1 MSLIWLHNTI
11 RVRDIWVAERSKI
24 ETYTNYNKGS
34 LAFKKHSIN
43 LIIIKIMS
51 KKSKKSLKKVH
62 AKIDNTPVK
71 AEAAK
76 KEESNAANKTIENI
90 KKRCA
95 ADAEKAK
102 KHAELKATKK
112 KAKAEKEEAKY
123 AASKARIEARK
134 ARKKSIMDK
143 LIDSKKEKASEPVK
157 ITLEERLKK
166 QEEHRNVAQ
175 ARHIASITRRC
186 KRMHLNDADTKKVID
201 IAKKQ
206 WDNATVYNITVV
218 CDSVLKKKKELEKL
232 VKDCGIKSACI
243 TNSTAFLKDVPAS
256 AVVKLRELVENATFY
271 QYRSNSKSPFDEAGI
286 DTSTDNHNKHKNG
299 GDPHTI
305 ECSKNVSVNFYNLRK
320 AKKKAKETREK
331 NTYNFRH
338 CSKAEGRK
346 LRRGLKV
353 KAKAVNKKP
362 TQVKE
367 VKSKSNKQAA

>member
-1 MSLIWLHNTI
+1 
-11 RVRDIWVAERSKI
+11 
-24 ETYTNYNKGS
+24 
-34 LAFKKHSIN
+34 
-43 LIIIKIMS
+43 MS
-51 KKSKKSLKKVH
+51 KKNNKKNLKKVQ
-62 AKIDNTPVK
+62 AKIGTTPVK

-76 KEESNAANKTIENI
+76 KEESKAAVKNTEI
-90 KKRCA
+90 A
-95 ADAEKAK
+95 AAKDDAKAK
-102 KHAELKATKK
+102 K
-112 KAKAEKEEAKY
+112 KAEKKAHEEAKY
-123 AASKARIEARK
+123 AASKARVEARK

-157 ITLEERLKK
+157 ITLEDRLKK
-166 QEEHRNVAQ
+166 QEERRNVAMV
-175 ARHIASITRRC
+175 RHIASVTRRC

-243 TNSTAFLKDVPAS
+243 TNSTAFFKDVPAS
-256 AVVKLRELVENATFY
+256 VVAKLRDLVGNATFY
-271 QYRSNSKSPFDEAGI
+271 QYRSDDKSPFEEAGI
-286 DTSTDNHNKHKNG
+286 DVSGNHNKHKKG

-305 ECSKNVSVNFYNLRK
+305 ECSKNASVNFYNLRK
-320 AKKKAKETREK
+320 AKKKAKETLEK

-338 CSKAEGRK
+338 GSKAEGRK

-367 VKSKSNKQAA
+367 IKQKSVKQAA

>member
-1 MSLIWLHNTI
+1 
-11 RVRDIWVAERSKI
+11 
-24 ETYTNYNKGS
+24 
-34 LAFKKHSIN
+34 
-43 LIIIKIMS
+43 MS
-51 KKSKKSLKKVH
+51 KKNKKNQKKVQ
-62 AKIDNTPVK
+62 AKIGTTPAK

-90 KKRCA
+90 QKRRA

-102 KHAELKATKK
+102 KHAELKAAKK

-123 AASKARIEARK
+123 AASKASIEARK

-143 LIDSKKEKASEPVK
+143 LIDSKKTKASEPVK
-157 ITLEERLKK
+157 ITLEDRLKK
-166 QEEHRNVAQ
+166 QEERRNVSM

-218 CDSVLKKKKELEKL
+218 CDSVLKKKNELEKL

-243 TNSTAFLKDVPAS
+243 TNSTAFFKDVPAS
-256 AVVKLRELVENATFY
+256 AVVKLHDLVGNATFY
-271 QYRSNSKSPFDEAGI
+271 QYRSDSKSPFEEAGI
-286 DTSTDNHNKHKNG
+286 DVSTDNHNKHKKG
-299 GDPHTI
+299 DDPHTI
-305 ECSKNVSVNFYNLRK
+305 ECSKNASVNFYNLRK
-320 AKKKAKETREK
+320 AKKKAKEALEK

-338 CSKAEGRK
+338 GSKAEGRK

-353 KAKAVNKKP
+353 EAKAVNKKP

-367 VKSKSNKQAA
+367 IRQKSAKQAA

>member
-1 MSLIWLHNTI
+1 
-11 RVRDIWVAERSKI
+11 
-24 ETYTNYNKGS
+24 
-34 LAFKKHSIN
+34 
-43 LIIIKIMS
+43 MS
-51 KKSKKSLKKVH
+51 KKNNKKNLKKVQ
-62 AKIDNTPVK
+62 AKIGTTPVK

-76 KEESNAANKTIENI
+76 KEESKAAVKNTEI
-90 KKRCA
+90 A
-95 ADAEKAK
+95 AAKDDAKA
-102 KHAELKATKK
+102 KK
-112 KAKAEKEEAKY
+112 KAKKKAHEEAKY

-157 ITLEERLKK
+157 ITLEDRLKK
-166 QEEHRNVAQ
+166 QEERRNVSMV
-175 ARHIASITRRC
+175 RHIASVTRRC

-218 CDSVLKKKKELEKL
+218 CDPGLKKKKELEKL

-243 TNSTAFLKDVPAS
+243 TNSTAFFKDVPAS
-256 AVVKLRELVENATFY
+256 AVVKLRDLVGNATFY
-271 QYRSNSKSPFDEAGI
+271 QYCSDSKSPFEEAGI
-286 DTSTDNHNKHKNG
+286 DMSGNHNKHKKG

-305 ECSKNVSVNFYNLRK
+305 ECSKNASVNFYNLRK
-320 AKKKAKETREK
+320 AKKKAKEALEK

-338 CSKAEGRK
+338 GSKAEGRK

-353 KAKAVNKKP
+353 EAKAVNKKP

-367 VKSKSNKQAA
+367 IRQKSTKQAA

>member
-1 MSLIWLHNTI
+1 
-11 RVRDIWVAERSKI
+11 
-24 ETYTNYNKGS
+24 
-34 LAFKKHSIN
+34 
-43 LIIIKIMS
+43 MS
-51 KKSKKSLKKVH
+51 KKNNKKNLKKVQ
-62 AKIDNTPVK
+62 AKIGTTPVK

-76 KEESNAANKTIENI
+76 KEESKAAIKNAEI
-90 KKRCA
+90 A
-95 ADAEKAK
+95 AAKDDAKAK
-102 KHAELKATKK
+102 K
-112 KAKAEKEEAKY
+112 KAEKKAHEEAKY

-143 LIDSKKEKASEPVK
+143 LIDSKKEKVSEPVK
-157 ITLEERLKK
+157 ITLEDRLKK
-166 QEEHRNVAQ
+166 QEERRNVAM

-218 CDSVLKKKKELEKL
+218 CDSILKKKKELEKL

-243 TNSTAFLKDVPAS
+243 TNSTAFFKNVPAS
-256 AVVKLRELVENATFY
+256 VVAKLRDLVGNATFY
-271 QYRSNSKSPFDEAGI
+271 QYRSDDKSPFEEAGI
-286 DTSTDNHNKHKNG
+286 DMSGNHNKHKKG

-305 ECSKNVSVNFYNLRK
+305 ECSKNASVNFYNLRK
-320 AKKKAKETREK
+320 AKKKAKETLEK

-338 CSKAEGRK
+338 GSKAEGRK
-346 LRRGLKV
+346 LRRKLKV

-367 VKSKSNKQAA
+367 IKQKTAKQAA

>member
-1 MSLIWLHNTI
+1 
-11 RVRDIWVAERSKI
+11 
-24 ETYTNYNKGS
+24 
-34 LAFKKHSIN
+34 
-43 LIIIKIMS
+43 MS
-51 KKSKKSLKKVH
+51 KKNNKKNLKKVQ
-62 AKIDNTPVK
+62 AKIGTTPVK

-76 KEESNAANKTIENI
+76 KEESKAAVKNTEI
-90 KKRCA
+90 A
-95 ADAEKAK
+95 AAKDDAKAK
-102 KHAELKATKK
+102 K
-112 KAKAEKEEAKY
+112 KAEKKAHEEAKY
-123 AASKARIEARK
+123 AASKARVEARK

-157 ITLEERLKK
+157 ITLEDRLKK
-166 QEEHRNVAQ
+166 QEERRNVAM
-175 ARHIASITRRC
+175 ARHIAPVTRRC

-243 TNSTAFLKDVPAS
+243 TNSTAFFKDVPAS
-256 AVVKLRELVENATFY
+256 VVVKLRDLVGNATFY
-271 QYRSNSKSPFDEAGI
+271 QYRSDDKSPFEEAGI
-286 DTSTDNHNKHKNG
+286 DMSGNHNKHKKG

-305 ECSKNVSVNFYNLRK
+305 ECSKNASVNFYNLRK
-320 AKKKAKETREK
+320 AKKKAKEALEK

-338 CSKAEGRK
+338 GSKAEGRK

-367 VKSKSNKQAA
+367 IKQKSVKQAA

>member
-1 MSLIWLHNTI
+1 
-11 RVRDIWVAERSKI
+11 
-24 ETYTNYNKGS
+24 
-34 LAFKKHSIN
+34 
-43 LIIIKIMS
+43 MS
-51 KKSKKSLKKVH
+51 KKNNKKNLKKVQ
-62 AKIDNTPVK
+62 AKIGTTPVK

-76 KEESNAANKTIENI
+76 KEESKAAIKNAEI
-90 KKRCA
+90 A
-95 ADAEKAK
+95 AAKDDVKAK
-102 KHAELKATKK
+102 K
-112 KAKAEKEEAKY
+112 KAEKKAHEEAKY

-157 ITLEERLKK
+157 ITLEDRLKK
-166 QEEHRNVAQ
+166 QEERRNVAM

-243 TNSTAFLKDVPAS
+243 TNSTAFFKNVPAS
-256 AVVKLRELVENATFY
+256 VVAKLRDLVGNATFY
-271 QYRSNSKSPFDEAGI
+271 QYRSDDKSPFEEAGI
-286 DTSTDNHNKHKNG
+286 DMSGNHNKHKKG

-305 ECSKNVSVNFYNLRK
+305 ECSKNASVNFYNLRK
-320 AKKKAKETREK
+320 AKKKAKETLEK

-338 CSKAEGRK
+338 GSKAEGRK
-346 LRRGLKV
+346 LRRELKV

-367 VKSKSNKQAA
+367 IKQKTAKQAA

>member
-1 MSLIWLHNTI
+1 
-11 RVRDIWVAERSKI
+11 
-24 ETYTNYNKGS
+24 
-34 LAFKKHSIN
+34 
-43 LIIIKIMS
+43 MS
-51 KKSKKSLKKVH
+51 KKNNKKNLKKVQ
-62 AKIDNTPVK
+62 AKIGTTPVK

-76 KEESNAANKTIENI
+76 KEESKAAIKNAEI
-90 KKRCA
+90 A
-95 ADAEKAK
+95 AAKDDAKAK
-102 KHAELKATKK
+102 K
-112 KAKAEKEEAKY
+112 KAEKKAHEEAKY

-157 ITLEERLKK
+157 ITLEDRLKK
-166 QEEHRNVAQ
+166 QEERRNVAM

-218 CDSVLKKKKELEKL
+218 CDSILKKKKELEKL

-243 TNSTAFLKDVPAS
+243 TNSTAFFKNVPAS
-256 AVVKLRELVENATFY
+256 VVAKLRDLVGNATFY
-271 QYRSNSKSPFDEAGI
+271 QYRSDDKSPFEEAGI
-286 DTSTDNHNKHKNG
+286 DMSGNHNKHKKG

-305 ECSKNVSVNFYNLRK
+305 ECSKNASVNFYNLRK
-320 AKKKAKETREK
+320 AKKKAKETLGK

-338 CSKAEGRK
+338 GSKAEGRK
-346 LRRGLKV
+346 LRRELKV

-367 VKSKSNKQAA
+367 IKQKTAKQAA

>member
-1 MSLIWLHNTI
+1 
-11 RVRDIWVAERSKI
+11 
-24 ETYTNYNKGS
+24 
-34 LAFKKHSIN
+34 
-43 LIIIKIMS
+43 MS
-51 KKSKKSLKKVH
+51 KKNNKKNLKKVQ
-62 AKIDNTPVK
+62 AKIGTTPVK

-76 KEESNAANKTIENI
+76 KEESKAAIKNAEI
-90 KKRCA
+90 A
-95 ADAEKAK
+95 AAKDDAKAK
-102 KHAELKATKK
+102 K
-112 KAKAEKEEAKY
+112 KAEKKAHEEAKY

-157 ITLEERLKK
+157 ITLEDRLKK
-166 QEEHRNVAQ
+166 QEERRNVAM

-218 CDSVLKKKKELEKL
+218 CDSILKKKKELEKL

-243 TNSTAFLKDVPAS
+243 TNSTAFFKNVPAS
-256 AVVKLRELVENATFY
+256 VVAKLRNLVGNATFY
-271 QYRSNSKSPFDEAGI
+271 QYRSDDKSPFEEAGI
-286 DTSTDNHNKHKNG
+286 DMSGNHNKHKKG

-305 ECSKNVSVNFYNLRK
+305 ECSKNASVNFYNLRK
-320 AKKKAKETREK
+320 ANKKAKETLEK

-338 CSKAEGRK
+338 GSKAEGRK
-346 LRRGLKV
+346 LRRELKV

-367 VKSKSNKQAA
+367 IKQKTAKQAA

>member
-1 MSLIWLHNTI
+1 
-11 RVRDIWVAERSKI
+11 
-24 ETYTNYNKGS
+24 
-34 LAFKKHSIN
+34 
-43 LIIIKIMS
+43 MS
-51 KKSKKSLKKVH
+51 KKNNKKNLKKVQ
-62 AKIDNTPVK
+62 AKIGTTPVK

-76 KEESNAANKTIENI
+76 KEESKAAIKNAEI
-90 KKRCA
+90 A
-95 ADAEKAK
+95 AAKDDVKAK
-102 KHAELKATKK
+102 K
-112 KAKAEKEEAKY
+112 KAEKKAHEEAKY

-157 ITLEERLKK
+157 ITLEDRLKN
-166 QEEHRNVAQ
+166 QEERRNVAM

-218 CDSVLKKKKELEKL
+218 CDSILKKKKELEKL

-243 TNSTAFLKDVPAS
+243 TNSTAFFKNVPAS
-256 AVVKLRELVENATFY
+256 VVAKLRDLVGNATFY
-271 QYRSNSKSPFDEAGI
+271 QYRSDDKSPFEEAGI
-286 DTSTDNHNKHKNG
+286 DMSGNHNKHKKG
-299 GDPHTI
+299 GNPHTI
-305 ECSKNVSVNFYNLRK
+305 ECSKNASVNFYNLRK
-320 AKKKAKETREK
+320 AKKKAKETFEK

-338 CSKAEGRK
+338 GSKAEGRK
-346 LRRGLKV
+346 LRRKLKV

-367 VKSKSNKQAA
+367 VKQKSVKQAA

>member
-1 MSLIWLHNTI
+1 
-11 RVRDIWVAERSKI
+11 
-24 ETYTNYNKGS
+24 
-34 LAFKKHSIN
+34 
-43 LIIIKIMS
+43 MS
-51 KKSKKSLKKVH
+51 KKNNKKNLKKVQ
-62 AKIDNTPVK
+62 AKIGTTPVK

-76 KEESNAANKTIENI
+76 KEESKAAIKNAEI
-90 KKRCA
+90 A
-95 ADAEKAK
+95 AAKDDAKAK
-102 KHAELKATKK
+102 K
-112 KAKAEKEEAKY
+112 KAEKKAHEEAKY

-157 ITLEERLKK
+157 ITLEDRLKK
-166 QEEHRNVAQ
+166 QEERRNVAM
-175 ARHIASITRRC
+175 ARHIASVTRRC
-186 KRMHLNDADTKKVID
+186 KRMHLNDADAKKVID

-243 TNSTAFLKDVPAS
+243 TNSTAFFKNVPAS
-256 AVVKLRELVENATFY
+256 VVAKLRDLVGNATFY
-271 QYRSNSKSPFDEAGI
+271 QYRSDDKSPFEEAGI
-286 DTSTDNHNKHKNG
+286 DISGNHNKHKKG

-305 ECSKNVSVNFYNLRK
+305 ECSKNASVNFYNLRK
-320 AKKKAKETREK
+320 AKKKAKETLEK

-338 CSKAEGRK
+338 GSKAEGRK

-367 VKSKSNKQAA
+367 VKQKSVKQAA

>member
-1 MSLIWLHNTI
+1 
-11 RVRDIWVAERSKI
+11 
-24 ETYTNYNKGS
+24 
-34 LAFKKHSIN
+34 
-43 LIIIKIMS
+43 MS
-51 KKSKKSLKKVH
+51 KKNNKKNLKKVQ
-62 AKIDNTPVK
+62 AKIGTTPVK

-76 KEESNAANKTIENI
+76 KEESKAAIKNAEI
-90 KKRCA
+90 A
-95 ADAEKAK
+95 AAKDDVKAK
-102 KHAELKATKK
+102 K
-112 KAKAEKEEAKY
+112 KAEKKAHEEAKY

-143 LIDSKKEKASEPVK
+143 LIDSKKEKSSEPVK
-157 ITLEERLKK
+157 ITLEDRLKK
-166 QEEHRNVAQ
+166 QEECRNVAM

-218 CDSVLKKKKELEKL
+218 CDSILKKKKELEKL

-243 TNSTAFLKDVPAS
+243 TNSTAFFKNVPAS
-256 AVVKLRELVENATFY
+256 VVAKLRDLVGNTTFY
-271 QYRSNSKSPFDEAGI
+271 QYRSDDKSPFEEAGI
-286 DTSTDNHNKHKNG
+286 NMSGNHNKHKKG

-305 ECSKNVSVNFYNLRK
+305 ECSKNASVNFYNLRK
-320 AKKKAKETREK
+320 AKKKAKETLEK

-338 CSKAEGRK
+338 GSKTEGRK
-346 LRRGLKV
+346 LRRELKV

-367 VKSKSNKQAA
+367 IKQKTAKQAA

>member
-1 MSLIWLHNTI
+1 
-11 RVRDIWVAERSKI
+11 
-24 ETYTNYNKGS
+24 
-34 LAFKKHSIN
+34 
-43 LIIIKIMS
+43 MS
-51 KKSKKSLKKVH
+51 KKNNKKNLKKVQ
-62 AKIDNTPVK
+62 AKIGTTPVK

-76 KEESNAANKTIENI
+76 KEESKAAVKNTEI
-90 KKRCA
+90 A
-95 ADAEKAK
+95 AAKDDAKAK
-102 KHAELKATKK
+102 K
-112 KAKAEKEEAKY
+112 KAEKKAHEEAKY
-123 AASKARIEARK
+123 AASKARVEASK

-157 ITLEERLKK
+157 ITLEDRLKK
-166 QEEHRNVAQ
+166 QEERRNVAM
-175 ARHIASITRRC
+175 ARHIASVTRRC

-243 TNSTAFLKDVPAS
+243 TNSTAFFKDVPAS
-256 AVVKLRELVENATFY
+256 VVVKLRDLVGNATFY
-271 QYRSNSKSPFDEAGI
+271 QYRSDDKSPFEEAGI
-286 DTSTDNHNKHKNG
+286 DMSGNHNKHKKG

-305 ECSKNVSVNFYNLRK
+305 ECSKNASVNFYNLRR
-320 AKKKAKETREK
+320 AKKKAKETLEK

-338 CSKAEGRK
+338 GSKAEGRK

-367 VKSKSNKQAA
+367 IKQKSVKQAA

>member
-1 MSLIWLHNTI
+1 
-11 RVRDIWVAERSKI
+11 
-24 ETYTNYNKGS
+24 
-34 LAFKKHSIN
+34 
-43 LIIIKIMS
+43 MS
-51 KKSKKSLKKVH
+51 KKNNKKNLKKVQ
-62 AKIDNTPVK
+62 AKIGTTPVK

-76 KEESNAANKTIENI
+76 KEESKAAIKNAEI
-90 KKRCA
+90 A
-95 ADAEKAK
+95 AAKDDVKAK
-102 KHAELKATKK
+102 K
-112 KAKAEKEEAKY
+112 KAEKKAHEEAKY

-157 ITLEERLKK
+157 ITLEDRLKK
-166 QEEHRNVAQ
+166 QEERRNVSMV
-175 ARHIASITRRC
+175 RHIASITRRC

-218 CDSVLKKKKELEKL
+218 CDSILKKKKELEKL

-243 TNSTAFLKDVPAS
+243 TNSTAFFKNVPAS
-256 AVVKLRELVENATFY
+256 VVAKLRDLVGNATFY
-271 QYRSNSKSPFDEAGI
+271 QYRSDDRSPFEEAGI
-286 DTSTDNHNKHKNG
+286 DMSGNHNKHKKG

-305 ECSKNVSVNFYNLRK
+305 ECSKNASVNFYNLRK
-320 AKKKAKETREK
+320 AKKKAKETLEK

-338 CSKAEGRK
+338 GSKAEGRK
-346 LRRGLKV
+346 LRRELKV

-367 VKSKSNKQAA
+367 VKQKSVKQAA

>member
-1 MSLIWLHNTI
+1 
-11 RVRDIWVAERSKI
+11 
-24 ETYTNYNKGS
+24 
-34 LAFKKHSIN
+34 
-43 LIIIKIMS
+43 MS
-51 KKSKKSLKKVH
+51 KKNNKKNLKKVQ
-62 AKIDNTPVK
+62 AKIGTTPVK

-76 KEESNAANKTIENI
+76 KEESKAAVKNTEI
-90 KKRCA
+90 A
-95 ADAEKAK
+95 AAKDDAKAK
-102 KHAELKATKK
+102 K
-112 KAKAEKEEAKY
+112 KAEKKAHEEAKY
-123 AASKARIEARK
+123 AASKARAEARN

-157 ITLEERLKK
+157 ITLEDRLKK
-166 QEEHRNVAQ
+166 QEERRNVAM
-175 ARHIASITRRC
+175 ARHIASVTRRC

-243 TNSTAFLKDVPAS
+243 TNSTAFFKDVPAS
-256 AVVKLRELVENATFY
+256 VVAKLRDLVGNATFY
-271 QYRSNSKSPFDEAGI
+271 QYRSDDKSPFEEAGI
-286 DTSTDNHNKHKNG
+286 DMSGNHNKHKKG

-305 ECSKNVSVNFYNLRK
+305 ECSKNASVNFYNLRK
-320 AKKKAKETREK
+320 AKKKAKEALEK

-338 CSKAEGRK
+338 GSKAEGRK

-353 KAKAVNKKP
+353 EAKAVNKKP

-367 VKSKSNKQAA
+367 IRQKSAKQAA

>member
-1 MSLIWLHNTI
+1 
-11 RVRDIWVAERSKI
+11 
-24 ETYTNYNKGS
+24 
-34 LAFKKHSIN
+34 
-43 LIIIKIMS
+43 MS
-51 KKSKKSLKKVH
+51 KKNNKKNLKKVQ
-62 AKIDNTPVK
+62 AKIGTTPVK

-76 KEESNAANKTIENI
+76 KEESKAAVKNAEI
-90 KKRCA
+90 A
-95 ADAEKAK
+95 AAKDDAKAK
-102 KHAELKATKK
+102 K
-112 KAKAEKEEAKY
+112 KAEKKAHEEAKY
-123 AASKARIEARK
+123 AASNARIEARK

-157 ITLEERLKK
+157 ITLEDRLKK
-166 QEEHRNVAQ
+166 QEERRNVAM

-218 CDSVLKKKKELEKL
+218 CDSVLKKKNELEKL

-243 TNSTAFLKDVPAS
+243 TNSTAFFKNVPAS
-256 AVVKLRELVENATFY
+256 VVAKLRDLVGNATFY
-271 QYRSNSKSPFDEAGI
+271 QYRSDDKSPFEEAGI
-286 DTSTDNHNKHKNG
+286 DMSGNHNKHKKG

-305 ECSKNVSVNFYNLRK
+305 ECSKNASVNFYNLRR
-320 AKKKAKETREK
+320 AKKKAKETLEK

-338 CSKAEGRK
+338 GSKAEGRK
-346 LRRGLKV
+346 LRRGLKI

-367 VKSKSNKQAA
+367 IKQKSVKQAA

>member
-1 MSLIWLHNTI
+1 
-11 RVRDIWVAERSKI
+11 
-24 ETYTNYNKGS
+24 
-34 LAFKKHSIN
+34 
-43 LIIIKIMS
+43 MS
-51 KKSKKSLKKVH
+51 KKNNKKNLKKVQ
-62 AKIDNTPVK
+62 AKIGTTPVK

-76 KEESNAANKTIENI
+76 KEESKAAVKNIEI
-90 KKRCA
+90 A
-95 ADAEKAK
+95 AAKDDAKAK
-102 KHAELKATKK
+102 K
-112 KAKAEKEEAKY
+112 KAEKKAHEEAKY
-123 AASKARIEARK
+123 AASKARVEARK

-157 ITLEERLKK
+157 ITLEDRLKK
-166 QEEHRNVAQ
+166 QEERRNVAM
-175 ARHIASITRRC
+175 ARHIASVTRRC

-243 TNSTAFLKDVPAS
+243 TNSTAFFKDVPAS
-256 AVVKLRELVENATFY
+256 VVAKLRDLVGNATFY
-271 QYRSNSKSPFDEAGI
+271 QYCSDSKSPFEEAGI
-286 DTSTDNHNKHKNG
+286 DMSGNHNKHKKG

-305 ECSKNVSVNFYNLRK
+305 ECSKNASVNFYNLRK
-320 AKKKAKETREK
+320 AKKKAKEALEK

-338 CSKAEGRK
+338 GSKAEGRK
-346 LRRGLKV
+346 LRRGLKI

-367 VKSKSNKQAA
+367 IKQKSVKQAA

>member
-1 MSLIWLHNTI
+1 
-11 RVRDIWVAERSKI
+11 
-24 ETYTNYNKGS
+24 
-34 LAFKKHSIN
+34 
-43 LIIIKIMS
+43 MS
-51 KKSKKSLKKVH
+51 KKNNKKNLKKVR
-62 AKIDNTPVK
+62 AKIGTTPVK

-76 KEESNAANKTIENI
+76 KEESKAAVKNTEI
-90 KKRCA
+90 A
-95 ADAEKAK
+95 AAKDDAKAK
-102 KHAELKATKK
+102 K
-112 KAKAEKEEAKY
+112 KAEKKAHEEAKY
-123 AASKARIEARK
+123 AASKARAEARN

-157 ITLEERLKK
+157 ITLEDRLKK
-166 QEEHRNVAQ
+166 QEERRNVAM
-175 ARHIASITRRC
+175 ARHIASVTRRC

-243 TNSTAFLKDVPAS
+243 TNSTAFFKDVPAS
-256 AVVKLRELVENATFY
+256 VVVKLRDLVGNATFY
-271 QYRSNSKSPFDEAGI
+271 QYRSDDKSPFEEAGI
-286 DTSTDNHNKHKNG
+286 DVSGNHNKHKKG

-305 ECSKNVSVNFYNLRK
+305 ECSKNASVNFYNLRK
-320 AKKKAKETREK
+320 AKKKAKETLEK

-338 CSKAEGRK
+338 GSKAEGRK

-367 VKSKSNKQAA
+367 IKQKSVKQAA

>member
-1 MSLIWLHNTI
+1 
-11 RVRDIWVAERSKI
+11 
-24 ETYTNYNKGS
+24 
-34 LAFKKHSIN
+34 
-43 LIIIKIMS
+43 MS
-51 KKSKKSLKKVH
+51 KKNNKKNLKKVQ
-62 AKIDNTPVK
+62 AKIGTTPVK

-76 KEESNAANKTIENI
+76 KEESKAAVKNTEI
-90 KKRCA
+90 A
-95 ADAEKAK
+95 AAKDDAKAK
-102 KHAELKATKK
+102 K
-112 KAKAEKEEAKY
+112 KAEKKAHEEAKY

-157 ITLEERLKK
+157 ITLEDRLKK
-166 QEEHRNVAQ
+166 QEERRNISMV
-175 ARHIASITRRC
+175 RHIASVTRRC

-218 CDSVLKKKKELEKL
+218 CDPGLKKKKELEKL

-243 TNSTAFLKDVPAS
+243 TNSTAFFKDVPAS
-256 AVVKLRELVENATFY
+256 AVVKLRDLVGNATFY
-271 QYRSNSKSPFDEAGI
+271 QYCSDSKSPFEEAGI
-286 DTSTDNHNKHKNG
+286 DMSGNHNKHKKG

-305 ECSKNVSVNFYNLRK
+305 ECSKNASVNFYNLRR
-320 AKKKAKETREK
+320 AKKKAKEALEK

-338 CSKAEGRK
+338 GSKAEGRK

-353 KAKAVNKKP
+353 EAKAVNKKP

-367 VKSKSNKQAA
+367 IRQKSAKQAA

>member
-1 MSLIWLHNTI
+1 
-11 RVRDIWVAERSKI
+11 
-24 ETYTNYNKGS
+24 
-34 LAFKKHSIN
+34 
-43 LIIIKIMS
+43 MS
-51 KKSKKSLKKVH
+51 KKNNKKNLKKVQ
-62 AKIDNTPVK
+62 AKIGTTPVK

-76 KEESNAANKTIENI
+76 KEESKAAVKNTEI
-90 KKRCA
+90 A
-95 ADAEKAK
+95 AAKDDAKAK
-102 KHAELKATKK
+102 K
-112 KAKAEKEEAKY
+112 KAEKKAHEEAKY
-123 AASKARIEARK
+123 AASKARVEARN

-157 ITLEERLKK
+157 ITLEDRLKK
-166 QEEHRNVAQ
+166 QEERRNVSM
-175 ARHIASITRRC
+175 ARHIASVTRRC

-243 TNSTAFLKDVPAS
+243 TNSTAFFKDVPAS
-256 AVVKLRELVENATFY
+256 VVAKLRDLVGNATFY
-271 QYRSNSKSPFDEAGI
+271 QYRSDDKSPFEEAGI
-286 DTSTDNHNKHKNG
+286 DMSSNHNKHKKG

-305 ECSKNVSVNFYNLRK
+305 ECSKNASMNFYNLRR
-320 AKKKAKETREK
+320 AKKKAKETLEK

-338 CSKAEGRK
+338 GSKAEGRK

-367 VKSKSNKQAA
+367 IKQKSVKQAA

>member
-1 MSLIWLHNTI
+1 
-11 RVRDIWVAERSKI
+11 
-24 ETYTNYNKGS
+24 
-34 LAFKKHSIN
+34 
-43 LIIIKIMS
+43 MS
-51 KKSKKSLKKVH
+51 KKNNKKNLKKVQ
-62 AKIDNTPVK
+62 AKIGTTPVK

-76 KEESNAANKTIENI
+76 KEESKAAIKNAEI
-90 KKRCA
+90 A
-95 ADAEKAK
+95 AAKDDAKAK
-102 KHAELKATKK
+102 K
-112 KAKAEKEEAKY
+112 KAEKKAHEEAKY

-157 ITLEERLKK
+157 ITLEDRLKK
-166 QEEHRNVAQ
+166 QEERRNVAM

-186 KRMHLNDADTKKVID
+186 KRMHLNDVDTKKVID

-243 TNSTAFLKDVPAS
+243 TNSTAFFKNVPAS
-256 AVVKLRELVENATFY
+256 VVAKLRDLVGNATFY
-271 QYRSNSKSPFDEAGI
+271 QYRSDDKSPFEEAGI
-286 DTSTDNHNKHKNG
+286 DMSGNHNKHKKG

-305 ECSKNVSVNFYNLRK
+305 ECSKNASVNFYNLRK
-320 AKKKAKETREK
+320 AKKKAKETLEK

-338 CSKAEGRK
+338 GSKAEGRK
-346 LRRGLKV
+346 LRRELKV

-367 VKSKSNKQAA
+367 VKQKSVKQAA

>member
-1 MSLIWLHNTI
+1 
-11 RVRDIWVAERSKI
+11 
-24 ETYTNYNKGS
+24 
-34 LAFKKHSIN
+34 
-43 LIIIKIMS
+43 MS
-51 KKSKKSLKKVH
+51 KKNNKKNLKKVQ
-62 AKIDNTPVK
+62 AKIGTTPVK

-76 KEESNAANKTIENI
+76 KEESKAAIKNAEI
-90 KKRCA
+90 A
-95 ADAEKAK
+95 AAKDDAKAK
-102 KHAELKATKK
+102 K
-112 KAKAEKEEAKY
+112 KAEKKAHEEAKY
-123 AASKARIEARK
+123 AASKARIEASK

-157 ITLEERLKK
+157 ITLEDRLKK
-166 QEEHRNVAQ
+166 QEERRNVAM

-218 CDSVLKKKKELEKL
+218 CDSILKKKKELEKL

-243 TNSTAFLKDVPAS
+243 TNSTAFFKNVPAS
-256 AVVKLRELVENATFY
+256 VVAKLRDLVGNATFY
-271 QYRSNSKSPFDEAGI
+271 QYRSDDKSPFEEAGI
-286 DTSTDNHNKHKNG
+286 DMSGNHNKHKKG

-305 ECSKNVSVNFYNLRK
+305 ECSKNASVNFYNLRK
-320 AKKKAKETREK
+320 AKKKAKETLEK

-338 CSKAEGRK
+338 GSKAEGRK
-346 LRRGLKV
+346 LRRELKV

-367 VKSKSNKQAA
+367 IKQKTAKQAA

>member
-1 MSLIWLHNTI
+1 
-11 RVRDIWVAERSKI
+11 
-24 ETYTNYNKGS
+24 
-34 LAFKKHSIN
+34 
-43 LIIIKIMS
+43 MS
-51 KKSKKSLKKVH
+51 KKNNKKNLKKVQ
-62 AKIDNTPVK
+62 AKIGTTPVK

-76 KEESNAANKTIENI
+76 KEESKAAVKNTEI
-90 KKRCA
+90 A
-95 ADAEKAK
+95 AAKDDAKAK
-102 KHAELKATKK
+102 K
-112 KAKAEKEEAKY
+112 KAEKKAHEEAKY
-123 AASKARIEARK
+123 AASKARAEARK

-157 ITLEERLKK
+157 ITLEDRLKK
-166 QEEHRNVAQ
+166 QEERRNVAM
-175 ARHIASITRRC
+175 ARHIASVTRRC
-186 KRMHLNDADTKKVID
+186 KRMHLNDADTQKVID

-243 TNSTAFLKDVPAS
+243 TNSTAFFKDVPAS
-256 AVVKLRELVENATFY
+256 VIAKLRDLVGNATFY
-271 QYRSNSKSPFDEAGI
+271 QYRSDDKSPFEEAGI
-286 DTSTDNHNKHKNG
+286 DMSGNHNKHKKG

-305 ECSKNVSVNFYNLRK
+305 ECSKNASVNFYNLRK
-320 AKKKAKETREK
+320 AKKKAKETLEK

-338 CSKAEGRK
+338 GSKAEGRK

-367 VKSKSNKQAA
+367 IKQKTAKQAA

>member
-1 MSLIWLHNTI
+1 
-11 RVRDIWVAERSKI
+11 
-24 ETYTNYNKGS
+24 
-34 LAFKKHSIN
+34 
-43 LIIIKIMS
+43 MS
-51 KKSKKSLKKVH
+51 KKNNKKNLKKVQ
-62 AKIDNTPVK
+62 AKIGTTPVK

-76 KEESNAANKTIENI
+76 KEESKAAIKNAEI
-90 KKRCA
+90 A
-95 ADAEKAK
+95 AAKDDVKAK
-102 KHAELKATKK
+102 K
-112 KAKAEKEEAKY
+112 KAEKKAHEETKY

-157 ITLEERLKK
+157 ITLEDRLKK
-166 QEEHRNVAQ
+166 QEERRNVAM

-186 KRMHLNDADTKKVID
+186 KRMRLNDADTKKVID

-218 CDSVLKKKKELEKL
+218 CDSILKKKKELEKL

-243 TNSTAFLKDVPAS
+243 TNSTAFFKNVPAS
-256 AVVKLRELVENATFY
+256 VVAKLRDLVGNATFY
-271 QYRSNSKSPFDEAGI
+271 QYRSDDRSPFEEAGI
-286 DTSTDNHNKHKNG
+286 DMSGNHNKHKKG

-305 ECSKNVSVNFYNLRK
+305 ECSKNASVNFYNLRK
-320 AKKKAKETREK
+320 AKKKVKEMLEK

-338 CSKAEGRK
+338 GSKAEGRK
-346 LRRGLKV
+346 LRRELKV

-367 VKSKSNKQAA
+367 IKQKTAKQAA

>member
-1 MSLIWLHNTI
+1 
-11 RVRDIWVAERSKI
+11 
-24 ETYTNYNKGS
+24 
-34 LAFKKHSIN
+34 
-43 LIIIKIMS
+43 MS
-51 KKSKKSLKKVH
+51 KKNNKKNLKKVQ
-62 AKIDNTPVK
+62 AKIGTTPVK

-76 KEESNAANKTIENI
+76 KEESKAAVKNTEI
-90 KKRCA
+90 A
-95 ADAEKAK
+95 AAKDDAKAK
-102 KHAELKATKK
+102 K
-112 KAKAEKEEAKY
+112 KAEKKAHEEAKY

-157 ITLEERLKK
+157 ITLEDRLKK
-166 QEEHRNVAQ
+166 QEERRNVAM
-175 ARHIASITRRC
+175 ARHIASVTRRC

-201 IAKKQ
+201 ITKKQ

-243 TNSTAFLKDVPAS
+243 TNSTAFFKDVPAS
-256 AVVKLRELVENATFY
+256 VVAKLRDLVGNATFY
-271 QYRSNSKSPFDEAGI
+271 QYRSDSKSPFEEACI
-286 DTSTDNHNKHKNG
+286 DMSGNHNKHKKG

-305 ECSKNVSVNFYNLRK
+305 ECSKNASVNFYNLRK
-320 AKKKAKETREK
+320 AKKKAKEALEK

-338 CSKAEGRK
+338 GSKAEGRK

-353 KAKAVNKKP
+353 EAKAVNKKP

-367 VKSKSNKQAA
+367 IRQKSAKQAA